1 VIESKFLGFLIVLML
16 TGTVTFAT
24 MVTYSSSPRLSREIL
39 MAKLIGAERA
49 SAAKEKA
56 RKFLV
61 EEQQR
66 LRDAQRDAHLKE
78 LDREIDERDAL
89 IEDCEKR
96 GLVPTIGFD
105 FDVVCVKAHC
115 VEKPR

>member
-39 MAKLIGAERA
+39 MAKLTGAERA

-56 RKFLV
+56 HKRWID
-61 EEQQR
+61 EQQK
-66 LRDAQRDAHLKE
+66 LRDAQREEHHKE
-78 LDREIDERDAL
+78 LEREIDERDTL

-105 FDVVCVKAHC
+105 FDVVCVMAHC